1 MQILFNLCSTLAYEE
16 VSKNQGQLAKL
27 DIRSNIEEAIRNI
40 AVILIT
46 IYIEEYFLQVLS
58 VIKV

>member
-1 MQILFNLCSTLAYEE
+1 MENLLNLCCTLAYEK
-16 VSKNQGQLAKL
+16 VSKNQGQFAKL

-40 AVILIT
+40 TVILIT